1 MASATGR
8 EALAAIPLFESLS
21 SSNLDELAP
30 WFDVQITGE
39 DVRVIGEGSS
49 GYSFFILTQGSA
61 AVTTN
66 DGASADLGPGDFFG
80 EIAILGDGRRTATVT
95 TTSPS
100 QLLVMFGTEFR
111 RLQLR
116 TPTSPGESR
125 KPCGS
130 AFPSAPERK
139 SRGLVGPAQPASAGV
154 LTAVTERGCGPPRV
168 AWIDARWAGP
178 PLEEITGLGP
188 VSGEG

>member
-1 MASATGR
+1 MASASQ
-8 EALAAIPLFESLS
+8 LAPIPLFESLS
-21 SSNLDELAP
+21 SSDLDELAS

-39 DVRVIGEGSS
+39 DVRLIGEGSS

-66 DGASADLGPGDFFG
+66 EGVHADLGPGDFFG

-111 RLQLR
+111 RLQQAH
-116 TPTSPGESR
+116 PDI
-125 KPCGS
+125 
-130 AFPSAPERK
+130 AERIEDAM
-139 SRGLVGPAQPASAGV
+139 RQ
-154 LTAVTERGCGPPRV
+154 RV
-168 AWIDARWAGP
+168 SVRA
-178 PLEEITGLGP
+178 
-188 VSGEG
+188 